1 MTPVVNA
8 CLDQARRWLCTLGVL
23 LVMALGWSQT
33 ASAFPD
39 AGSPEPGARLR
50 LQTESLQAVSAR
62 YAWYWVEEEP
72 LANGEVPVLSAWQ
85 PVEYATITAGPQSR
99 PVWFRIPV
107 VNGSGETLVRQLEL
121 RWLNINAVDFYV
133 ERASGLEHQF
143 LGVND
148 EGALVPVPSSSFEFP
163 LTLHPGEQV
172 TLLFRVQTQYFS
184 FLPLY
189 VWEPSAYEAQKLQV
203 HGWYLLGFGALLSL
217 LFYNLSL
224 GILVRD
230 RAYLLYCVYVVSILI
245 YELAFNGMGNAY
257 LWQGSVWLH
266 KNGLGLGIY
275 LSFLAGTLFF
285 REFLNIGAYSLWLQR
300 IVDVSLVYWIVALLA
315 LFVFDTFFQSSIY
328 MSMIVCVFALGG
340 SLYLWYLGNPLAKV
354 YLLAWVTLLFFT
366 VLMLLMI
373 TGILPHHPLTEH
385 GQMIGFVTEM
395 LLLSFALATR
405 INLEREHT
413 IAAQQQVLRLEKHNN
428 QLLER
433 RVEERTL
440 ELQEALGH
448 LSVANEELARLTV
461 TDPLTGAANR
471 RHFDEVL
478 DQEIQRAART
488 RQPLS
493 LILIDIDHFKQ
504 LNDQHGH
511 IAGDECL
518 KRFADLLQT
527 MINRTSDL
535 VARYG
540 GEEFAIIL
548 PQTHQEAA
556 FTVAEKVRLAVAG
569 MGFSFKGTV
578 IPITVSLGVVG
589 LQPQPGMSVTDFV
602 DAADNALYAAKHTG
616 RNRSV
621 LAQAAS

>member
-1 MTPVVNA
+1 M
-8 CLDQARRWLCTLGVL
+8 L
-23 LVMALGWSQT
+23 LVLALGWNQAAAAVEAADHSE
-33 ASAFPD
+33 SA
-39 AGSPEPGARLR
+39 ARLR
-50 LQTESLQAVSAR
+50 LTEAPLQAVSAEF
-62 YAWYWVEEEP
+62 ASYWIETEHM
-72 LANGEVPVLSAWQ
+72 ADVPRASHWQ

-99 PVWFRIPV
+99 PVWFRVPV
-107 VNGSGETLVRQLEL
+107 VNATRHTLERKLEV
-121 RWLNINAVDFYV
+121 RWLNIDGVDFYLQ
-133 ERASGLEHQF
+133 RASGREHQF
-143 LGVND
+143 LGFD
-148 EGALVPVPSSSFEFP
+148 DPRGLVPVPGSSYEFS
-163 LTLHPGEQV
+163 LTLLPGEQAD
-172 TLLFRVQTQYFS
+172 LLFRVSTQYFS

-189 VWEPSAYEAQKLQV
+189 IWEPDAYATQQRQV

-230 RAYLLYCVYVVSILI
+230 RAYLLYCAYVVSILI

-300 IVDVSLVYWIVALLA
+300 MVDASLLYWVVALLA
-315 LFVFDTFFQSSIY
+315 LFAFDRFFQSSIY

-354 YLLAWVTLLFFT
+354 YLLAWAALLFFT

-373 TGILPHHPLTEH
+373 TGIVSHHPLTEH

-395 LLLSFALATR
+395 VLLSFALATR
-405 INLEREHT
+405 IKLERDQREQAQQQALRLQLDINRERENT
-413 IAAQQQVLRLEKHNN
+413 IEAQQQVLLLEKQNN
-428 QLLER
+428 QVLEQ
-433 RVEERTL
+433 RVAERTL

-448 LSVANEELARLTV
+448 LSAANEELARLTV

-527 MINRTSDL
+527 MINRTTDL

-556 FTVAEKVRLAVAG
+556 FTVAEKVRLAVAA
-569 MGFSFKGTV
+569 MGFSFKGQV

-621 LAQAAS
+621 LAQAVS